1 MIINLIV
8 ISNLEGAYLCSGHT
22 YFTLISLDRTMTFL
36 IFLFIFGFFLQ
47 NSCAKEPVIVHT
59 QYGDILGYQT
69 DIARV
74 FYGIPFA
81 QPPIGPLRFN

>member
-1 MIINLIV
+1 
-8 ISNLEGAYLCSGHT
+8 
-22 YFTLISLDRTMTFL
+22 L